1 MPAFTA
7 LDGTELAYH
16 VVGEGE
22 PLLCLPGG
30 PMRASAY
37 LGDLGGLSK
46 HRRLVMLDLRGTG
59 DSGVPVD
66 PADYRCDRQVADVE
80 ALREHLGLEC
90 VDLLTHSAG
99 GDLALLY
106 AARYPQRIRTL
117 TLITARARA
126 LGVDFTEEHRRE
138 AAALRTAEPWF
149 GAAVEAYE
157 KVWAGVASDDDW
169 DAVAPFFYGR
179 WDATAQAHAATEV
192 TQSNDEAAEV
202 YASSGAFEPDVTRAA
217 LAAWEARV
225 LVLAGELD
233 SGPLP
238 ASRPASRSCSPGRN
252 WSSSRAR
259 ATFRGSTIPTA
270 SPGPSRRSSTAAA
283 RRPGSGSD
291 PQVVTSSPRPFD
303 GNECAALEVA
313 GYRCAVRWGSPRQV
327 GVTPAG
333 CPSPPTVRG
342 QR

>member
-238 ASRPASRSCSPGRN
+238 RVAAGIAELFPRAELVVQPGAGHFPWLDDPHGFSR
-252 WSSSRAR
+252 
-259 ATFRGSTIPTA
+259 TV
-270 SPGPSRRSSTAAA
+270 AAFLH
-283 RRPGSGSD
+283 GG
-291 PQVVTSSPRPFD
+291 
-303 GNECAALEVA
+303 CAET
-313 GYRCAVRWGSPRQV
+313 GERV
-327 GVTPAG
+327 GPAG
-333 CPSPPTVRG
+333 GDVIATPVR
-342 QR
+342 RE